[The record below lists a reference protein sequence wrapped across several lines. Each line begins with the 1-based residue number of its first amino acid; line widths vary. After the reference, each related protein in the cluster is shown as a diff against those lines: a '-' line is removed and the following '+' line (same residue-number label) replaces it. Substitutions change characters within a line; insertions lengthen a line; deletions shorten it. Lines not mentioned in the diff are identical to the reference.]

1 MNDRTDDQ
9 AMRNAEHDAIVHQRA
24 QNVAPHSN
32 IYHDASHPAV
42 TGTGVGDNRDETGD
56 SDKAAAM
63 GAVGGAVVG
72 AAAGSL
78 LGPAGAVLGAV
89 GGALAAAGA
98 SGLAVDAVDRVDND
112 NTASGLD
119 DGTFTFRMT
128 ITTLIHL
135 RPLCEYWL
143 KKELGA
149 CIMMMQA
156 PFCVR

>member
-1 MNDRTDDQ
+1 MNDRTNDQ
-9 AMRNAEHDAIVHQRA
+9 AMRNAEHDALVHQRA
-24 QNVAPHSN
+24 QNVAPHSDV
-32 IYHDASHPAV
+32 YHDATHPAA

-56 SDKAAAM
+56 PEKAAAM

-119 DGTFTFRMT
+119 DGT
-128 ITTLIHL
+128 IHI
-135 RPLCEYWL
+135 PDDD
-143 KKELGA
+143 A
-149 CIMMMQA
+149 NNTNTPA
-156 PFCVR
+156 PMV